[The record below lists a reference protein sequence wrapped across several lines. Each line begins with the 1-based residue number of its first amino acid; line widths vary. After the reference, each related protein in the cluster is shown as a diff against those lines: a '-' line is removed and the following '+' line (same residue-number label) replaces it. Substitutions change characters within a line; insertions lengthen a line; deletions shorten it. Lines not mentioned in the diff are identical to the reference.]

1 MALEIDGPCPT
12 LDWKDVEDAADEMFR
27 VWAGGRELEWAQF
40 AWEVLGEAGLTS
52 FCNRLEKARVQVR
65 LMVLATMYREF
76 CWLCWDEK
84 DEPMYSWWM
93 DALSL
98 DHFTLG
104 QLVGPH
110 FALDRDWDAEDEDA
124 LIEAAVVRMLQEER
138 ERLVPHLT
146 AGMGGTASL
155 FATLYLTNYTLATD
169 DDHEDEEDEDAD
181 EDDCDDD
188 DLVEDGRD
196 DEAAVGHGAPD
207 VETPHTP
214 MGVENGEGD
223 EVHASSIR
231 RTLKDL
237 IEDPDILDEVLNDD
251 ISPGK
256 VLAYEWV
263 RDGMPSEF

>member
-1 MALEIDGPCPT
+1 MALEIEGGCPT

-27 VWAGGRELEWAQF
+27 VWADGRELEWAEF
-40 AWEVLGEAGLTS
+40 AWGVLGEAGLTS
-52 FCNRLEKARVQVR
+52 FCNRLERARVQVR

-84 DEPMYSWWM
+84 DEPIYSWWM

-104 QLVGPH
+104 QLVGSD

-124 LIEAAVVRMLQEER
+124 LIAAAVVRLLQEER

-146 AGMGGTASL
+146 AGMGGTAHL
-155 FATLYLTNYTLATD
+155 FAAFYLTNYTLATED
-169 DDHEDEEDEDAD
+169 DLFEGGPDED
-181 EDDCDDD
+181 
-188 DLVEDGRD
+188 
-196 DEAAVGHGAPD
+196 AAVGHGEED
-207 VETPHTP
+207 VETPHTLV
-214 MGVENGEGD
+214 GLEHGEDD

-231 RTLKDL
+231 PTLKDL
-237 IEDPDILDEVLNDD
+237 IEDPDILDEVLNHD

-256 VLAYEWV
+256 VFAYEWV